1 MKTILL
7 LFLLYSST
15 ESLSHSMAAWLLSGR
30 VGPGG
35 KPECGARAKCYLGTG
50 EWKEALIQGLTRAIL
65 RSKKRVG
72 PTGEAGEREA
82 VPEREALQDGKRVS
96 KTKHSQT

>member
-1 MKTILL
+1 
-7 LFLLYSST
+7 
-15 ESLSHSMAAWLLSGR
+15 MAFEWQSRTWRETRAWSKSK
-30 VGPGG
+30 VPPG
-35 KPECGARAKCYLGTG
+35 AG

-72 PTGEAGEREA
+72 PTGEAGDREA